1 MATQCTHA
9 AYLHLLASLRQ
20 IKLLKGEFVHFFSS
34 FKSVFKVTLISES
47 PADCELCAEIS
58 FLSAKT

>member
-1 MATQCTHA
+1 MAVSASAGKPQTDKA
-9 AYLHLLASLRQ
+9 AT
-20 IKLLKGEFVHFFSS
+20 GEFVHFFSS
-34 FKSVFKVTLISES
+34 FKSLFKVTLISES